1 MVEDIK
7 GNALYTRLLDT
18 LKKYISPITAMSI
31 LRQTIETEKSDPQ
44 RLEKNDLERIYQSSI
59 FAGVRIFC
67 SPEKLTEAML
77 DLAKLLE

>member
-7 GNALYTRLLDT
+7 GNALYARLLET

-31 LRQTIETEKSDPQ
+31 LRQTIETEKIDPE
-44 RLEKNDLERIYQSSI
+44 RLEKKDLERIYQSSI
-59 FAGVRIFC
+59 FAGVRMFC
-67 SPEKLTEAML
+67 SPEKLTGAML